1 MNRKLKNIIAK
12 LEGRVLIIGFD
23 DVDLTDCIN
32 NNTNIIDC
40 DSLNLNNKAKENGK
54 LGKTVNIKKLRKIY
68 KKKKLDYI
76 IVNME
81 AVEKYSKYFIKDS
94 IYICKQKIYVFG
106 ANKDFIKYYK
116 RYDVEVASKKLKDSN
131 LFEINAIKSK
141 NNIILDN
148 FYFIYDIV
156 TELLDKIGDV
166 LTS

>member
-40 DSLNLNNKAKENGK
+40 DSLNLNNKAKGNGK

-94 IYICKQKIYVFG
+94 LY
-106 ANKDFIKYYK
+106 
-116 RYDVEVASKKLKDSN
+116 L
-131 LFEINAIKSK
+131 
-141 NNIILDN
+141 
-148 FYFIYDIV
+148 
-156 TELLDKIGDV
+156 
-166 LTS
+166 